1 MDKIFDTLINSY
13 LDDKVGIAENFLS
26 ISLAASLKENLNLL
40 YLENKLRLAGI
51 GNETLIN
58 QDKKIR
64 GDRVYWLDRKHENLH
79 ENAFLDLIDRFVLH
93 LNSTCFTGITGYE
106 FHYAYYEAGSFYKKH
121 IDQFK
126 NNDSRQYTMIF
137 YLNENWEL
145 KDGGEL
151 CIHHI
156 GNQQNISPQNG
167 KSIFFR
173 SNELLHEVLTTNK
186 ERLSITGWFKIN

>member
-1 MDKIFDTLINSY
+1 MEKIFDLLINSFI
-13 LDDKVGIAENFLS
+13 DNKVGIAENFLS
-26 ISLAASLKENLNLL
+26 STLSASLKENLNLL
-40 YLENKLRLAGI
+40 YSENKLRLAGI

-64 GDRVYWLDRKHENLH
+64 GDRVYWLDRKHENPH
-79 ENAFLDLIDRFVLH
+79 ENEFFDLIDSFVFH

-106 FHYAYYEAGSFYKKH
+106 FHYTYYEIGTFYKKH
-121 IDQFK
+121 LDQFK
-126 NNDSRQYTMIF
+126 NNDARQYSMIF

-151 CIHHI
+151 CIHHTKSL
-156 GNQQNISPQNG
+156 QNISPKNG
-167 KSIFFR
+167 KSVFFK
-173 SNELLHEVLTTNK
+173 SNELEHEVLTTNK